1 MKKLTLTILTLL
13 LFLLPISPVL
23 AATYDFVIDTDT
35 QISYTTGDNFV
46 TVKYTYKRTVEN
58 SSYYYPA
65 SGEKVFHIPDIQ
77 NKTDEEINVE
87 RKFKKDSIVVK
98 DQYGNKIK

>member
-1 MKKLTLTILTLL
+1 MKKFAITILTLF
-13 LFLLPISPVL
+13 LFLVPLSPIQAVS
-23 AATYDFVIDTDT
+23 YDFVIDTDN
-35 QISYTTGDNFV
+35 QIFYTTGDNFV

-77 NKTDEEINVE
+77 NKTD
-87 RKFKKDSIVVK
+87 
-98 DQYGNKIK
+98 